1 MGDLVNLRTC
11 ECGQT
16 YRPKVVKMLSRSSI
30 VDKSAY
36 QSLNQFV
43 HWLVYEQSYCNAQ
56 FLCKG
61 GRSRN
66 ALQWYGNGNLVVLG
80 VTTVTSVCH
89 HQYAGK
95 HQPSAQKQI

>member
-1 MGDLVNLRTC
+1 
-11 ECGQT
+11 
-16 YRPKVVKMLSRSSI
+16 MLSRSSI

-56 FLCKG
+56 SSRKG
-61 GRSRN
+61 ASKEQ
-66 ALQWYGNGNLVVLG
+66 QWYGKGALVVLG

-95 HQPSAQKQI
+95 HQSTDMIFVTAF